1 MFLMP
6 FQAARA
12 NLLSFPSLLA
22 EADPQEHPDREVL
35 SALLVDIDVRM
46 EHQLDVQLLVK

>member
-35 SALLVDIDVRM
+35 SALFVDIDVRV